1 MQTIKIIHNDETAI
15 LTCNLA
21 DASAPLRVDGDAT
34 PYQTAD
40 ARHRVSLAVALACRT
55 VWPESDWPVIPATGS
70 VDPGAVL
77 VGEAWD
83 EMEYET
89 IEVAS

>member
-1 MQTIKIIHNDETAI
+1 MQTITITYGDETAT
-15 LTCNLA
+15 LTCDLA

-55 VWPESDWPVIPATGS
+55 VWPEADWPEVPLAGA
-70 VDPGAVL
+70 VDPDEIL
-77 VGEAWD
+77 VGEVWD
-83 EMEYET
+83 AMTY
-89 IEVAS
+89 IEVAL